1 MRKRSP
7 MKQGKPLE
15 RKTPLR
21 ASSAQPKPPKGP
33 KPKKCA
39 NRACR
44 ALYLPDL
51 KQPWKNWCSDDCALV
66 IALDKLAKQKATKAK
81 AERAEDKRR
90 KDEGMSH
97 KERLEAVQKLA
108 NRIAVL
114 RDWNDGC
121 ISCDKGASWQGG
133 AWHGSHYKSVG
144 SNSALRFNLYN
155 ISKSC
160 SQCNWHK
167 AGAIADYAPR
177 LALKWGQDRLE
188 WLNNHPRSREYST
201 EYLQRYAAIARRWIK
216 RREKRLG
223 IK

>member
-1 MRKRSP
+1 MTLKRSP

-21 ASSAQPKPPKGP
+21 ASSAKPKPAKGP
-33 KPKKCA
+33 KPKKCT

-44 ALYLPDL
+44 APYVPDL

-66 IALDKLAKQKATKAK
+66 IALDKLAKQKAAKAK

-90 KDEGMSH
+90 KEQGMSH

-114 RDWNDGC
+114 RDWEDGC
-121 ISCDKGASWQGG
+121 ISCEKGPHWHGT
-133 AWHGSHYKSVG
+133 WHGSHYKSVG
-144 SNSALRFNLYN
+144 SNSALRFNLFN
-155 ISKSC
+155 ISKAC
-160 SQCNWHK
+160 SDCNWHR
-167 AGAIADYAPR
+167 AGNIAAYEVR
-177 LALKWGQDRLE
+177 LTKKWRPERIE
-188 WLNNHPRSREYST
+188 WLKNHPRSREYSI